1 MTRNP
6 RWRAIPTELSVE
18 QFEHFVLPH
27 LDNGRGRRG
36 PPPSLS
42 LHKIFNYILQALYM
56 GCL

>member
-27 LDNGRGRRG
+27 LDKGRGRRG

-42 LHKIFNYILQALYM
+42 LHKIFNYILQALHM